1 MRSKLISRVLCKF
14 DKDSDREIVIMDA
27 ERDWSSPNIAFF
39 KSTGTS
45 NPKFSMFANTFF
57 PMLGCYV
64 NDDDTNIKSYP
75 LGDGVQLST
84 NYIIK
89 LGGTFPTLF
98 RGDARHT
105 LIPEWM
111 LDMITDYLPESL
123 DISTITSLEQ
133 LNDLKIK
140 YAKVFLLYEC
150 LTYYF
155 SSERQVYLSIA
166 LSKKFKCGI
175 WINELSDFAEEL
187 PKYTIDAI
195 PQETI
200 HESQLYD
207 YLYGNNA
214 QYETISGVDFVE
226 MPPLVYEALYRNE
239 QRVDQQIRTLS
250 RLTSRTPIQSM
261 MTPKIV
267 EETPKR
273 ISPSL
278 SRSTRRRS
286 PSPRMSPSRRRS
298 PSSRRSRRRSPH
310 L

>member
-1 MRSKLISRVLCKF
+1 MRVKIISRVICKF

-27 ERDWSSPNIAFF
+27 ERDWSSKNIAFF
-39 KSTGTS
+39 KSTGS

-64 NDDDTNIKSYP
+64 NEETTPIQT
-75 LGDGVQLST
+75 LIGDGVQLST

-98 RGDARHT
+98 RGDTRHT
-105 LIPEWM
+105 IIPEWIN
-111 LDMITDYLPESL
+111 DMISDYIPSSI
-123 DISTITSLEQ
+123 DISTITSLDQ
-133 LNDLKIK
+133 LDKLKQR

-166 LSKKFKCGI
+166 LSKKFNCGI
-175 WINELSDFAEEL
+175 WINELSDFAEYL
-187 PKYTIDAI
+187 PEYKITHIQ
-195 PQETI
+195 QEGDI
-200 HESQLYD
+200 HESQLYH
-207 YLYGNNA
+207 YLYANNA
-214 QYETISGVDFVE
+214 QYISISGVDFVQ
-226 MPPLVYEALYRNE
+226 MPYSIYEALYRNE

-261 MTPKIV
+261 TPKIV
-267 EETPKR
+267 EETPR
-273 ISPSL
+273 R
-278 SRSTRRRS
+278 RSTRRRS
-286 PSPRMSPSRRRS
+286 PSPRMSPSTRRS